1 MDGAAPDDNIDAL
14 PLEQRLSHKVW
25 KARLSAYTEIASLA
39 SKTVDES
46 DPLFREHYTAGQSL
60 RDWVRDANAVAQE
73 KGVEAACAIVEFGG
87 RAAARSRA
95 DVVPSVVEKCL
106 GSARAGTRTKGIELC
121 MLYIESEED
130 MAEGVVGDVVPG
142 LDAKQPK
149 VVAGAVMVLKE
160 AVRCF
165 GPKSV
170 NVKPI
175 LKTLP
180 KIFAHADKTVR
191 SEGQL
196 LCLALHSYLGPALT
210 PHLGELKPVQQKELG
225 EAFEAADRGER
236 GDDYGFGKIRP
247 SRYTAS
253 QKKEMARQEAQ
264 GQLEASGEV
273 DGDEAAAEDEAAAD
287 EPEAAMD
294 PYDLADP
301 IPVLSRLPEDF
312 YSNLSSSKWKDR
324 KELALEPLL
333 VTLSS
338 SLRYQ
343 PDNYADL
350 VAALAGR
357 MSDANVLCVVLAAQ
371 CIEKLAR
378 GLRSDFAR
386 YKGAVTAPILG
397 KLKEKKQNVQD
408 ALGAALDA
416 IAASTSIGDFTEDV
430 TTFAKDKNPSIKAA
444 TLSFY
449 TRCLSSTTTLPPKG
463 DLPDLIEAMKKALED
478 PDAGVRAAAADALG
492 TLLKVVGERAFN
504 ALAGDMDPLRKEKV
518 TEAAEK
524 AVTKCKNG
532 IAPGGGAGSAGINGG
547 GRAPAAV
554 PSRAAPP
561 AAAASKPR
569 PRPPPPSNKE
579 NAPPPRASAFDEQP
593 TPPTPKPAARGPP
606 ARLLSQKPGPPAASR
621 PPPPAATPVAA
632 AAKKPAPSRTA
643 PAPGP
648 ATKSAE
654 PLRFRH
660 TQEAAESLVD
670 DGEVFPAEIVAQLN
684 DANWKQRLEGME
696 KLAEW
701 VKLDGRDADEE
712 VVVRYLTGKKPGPKE
727 SNFQVAGK
735 VFALLS
741 QLAAD
746 SPTWSKAPMAVSIPV
761 LCDKLGDIK
770 LKKPASDALTAFA
783 EKSSLGF
790 VLSQSYETMSKQK
803 APKTLAESY
812 VFVEQALRDFG
823 LAGGLAVRDLIEF
836 VKVGLKHSNAAV
848 RTAAT
853 KTIVTLRLFVGADI
867 VNFLS
872 DLTPQLL
879 STIESEF
886 AKVASEAPPEPT
898 RFGADTVVAAPPASA
913 GPAKAGKAAAAA
925 GGGVAEVDPLDELF
939 PRVDFDRLIPSAQ
952 IQALNDSAWK
962 IRKEAIEGI
971 RDTLDANKRIK
982 PTSLPDLATPL
993 KLRITDANKIIQLVA
1008 LDVVARLASGMGVP
1022 FGQNLARIFAGPVAQ
1037 VLSDQK
1043 ANIRAAGVSTL
1054 TAMADASGLEGLVG
1068 SFDKPLEGNNPVQR
1082 RELTA
1087 WLEARLADP
1096 DAHAGLDLSGLA
1108 PGLLACLEDKQTEV
1122 RKSATALLPIII
1134 ANAGYGVVADALAK
1148 LKPASRSTASPIV
1161 ESARSAASALGAKPA
1176 TQPAAPQPSRPAS
1189 SAAVS
1194 RAPVPAASRAPAPS
1208 SVRAAA
1214 TSEAAP
1220 QAAPAS
1226 AAPAPAAAAPPPRIP
1241 LGLSRPAAK
1250 PLRTAAAG
1258 PPLGDDAAIPSRLGQ
1273 PRPRQSISGLR
1284 SAASSSRP
1292 MSSASNVSSAA
1303 SSREAPFRSADPNQK
1318 LLRHKKET
1326 GAMKW
1331 VIEGTP
1337 RQDQVDWLATQMAP
1351 QISASLHA
1359 QLFSTDHSAERDFLA
1374 GLSVMDDCARDPAT
1388 AGEACD
1394 LSEEEMRDR
1403 LVANFDLIVKYMT
1416 LRLALTSTVIT
1427 VKCLDLADHL
1437 IPVLSKAEYRA
1448 SDYEALP
1455 LLVSLVNKV
1464 GDSKETIRQRVRAI
1478 FKTICS
1484 VYPFSKVFSTIFE
1497 HGIDNKNARVRSE
1510 CIEELGQLYSRHG
1523 AKIYPIS
1530 QALPKIASNIGK
1542 PDATTRTAALHAI
1555 GAVYTLVGPDATWKA
1570 VGSLPA
1576 KDRSMLEERL
1586 KRTASGVAS
1595 PMPPARTTA
1604 HVADGPP
1611 GTPGGGLRP
1620 PSSRLAAP
1628 ASPSPA
1634 NGTSALP
1641 SRAGIPRP
1649 GGIPSRLARPQSGV
1663 PPPAS
1668 TVVRSNMPPPSRPI
1682 GAAGSRL
1689 AARPPAASA
1698 AFTEDDLMTETVS
1711 DIPSLIEALDT
1722 DDFNAC
1728 SDVLKLVTREIT
1740 KNTEQVLLHAD
1751 ALIDAVTARM
1761 ELGFTDLAAET
1772 SPAQLRL
1779 CKHLMQVLSAFFDKR
1794 TLSQQVSRL
1803 PLTGLL
1809 ADLTGRLLDT
1819 ADNPVSEPIQSLSK
1833 VLNMVLIRI
1842 FHNADQNVCFG
1853 ALLTVLQDATIDL
1866 RELTTE
1872 ELADRAKYA
1881 ELVMKCLW
1889 KVSKT
1894 VKESLEG
1901 QQLRA
1906 PRLLSDI
1913 NQFLITIPPAEWRR
1927 RATDNVPLADMPLR
1941 TVKTIL
1947 QQVVSVM
1954 KEKVFNELDEIDQ
1967 AENSFVYQYLY
1978 RLANQLSG
1986 GETALRAEAL
1996 ARKASASSLG
2006 SAKREE
2012 TAASSQASAESSPQA
2027 TAGATAPP
2035 ASSPGGTDIAV
2046 NQRLKEIFDLIGD
2059 PSHSR
2064 AGIAALYEFQKDHPE
2079 ASARIATWM
2088 AGTGS
2093 YFQTYLK
2100 RALANLEAA
2109 DRERTLEMPLDGSPE
2124 QPTSRPSSSTSR
2136 PSSIVPGTPTR
2147 SSRGS
2152 LNPSVTATPKLQEL
2166 RSMFGLT
2173 DKDKE

>member
-1 MDGAAPDDNIDAL
+1 MDGAPPDDNIDAL

-39 SKTVDES
+39 SKTADES
-46 DPLFREHYTAGQSL
+46 DPLFRQHYTSGQSV

-87 RAAARSRA
+87 KAAARSRP
-95 DVVPSVVEKCL
+95 DVVPSIVEKCL
-106 GSARAGTRTKGIELC
+106 GSARAGTRSKGIELC
-121 MLYIESEED
+121 MLYIEAEED
-130 MAEGVVGDVVPG
+130 MGEGVIGDIVPG

-149 VVAGAVMVLKE
+149 VVAGAVMVLRE

-165 GPKSV
+165 GPKTV

-225 EAFEAADRGER
+225 EAFEAADRGEK
-236 GDDYGFGKIRP
+236 GDDYGFGKVRP
-247 SRYTAS
+247 SRCTAS
-253 QKKEMARQEAQ
+253 QKKAMAIQAAR
-264 GQLEASGEV
+264 GQQ
-273 DGDEAAAEDEAAAD
+273 DEHDAEDEEGATAAGEAAPE

-294 PYDLADP
+294 PYDLAEP

-312 YSNLSSSKWKDR
+312 YSHLSSSKWKDR

-333 VTLSS
+333 ATLSS

-357 MSDANVLCVVLAAQ
+357 MGDANVLCVVLAAQ

-378 GLRSDFAR
+378 GLRGDFAR
-386 YKGAVTAPILG
+386 YKGAVTAPILA

-430 TTFAKDKNPSIKAA
+430 TTFAKDKNPSVKTA

-449 TRCLSSTTTLPPKG
+449 TRCLCSTTSLPPKG
-463 DLPDLIEAMKKALED
+463 DLPDLVEAMKKALED
-478 PDAGVRAAAADALG
+478 SDAGVRAAAADSLG
-492 TLLKVVGERAFN
+492 TLLKVVGDRPFN
-504 ALAGDMDPLRKEKV
+504 ALVGDMDPLRKEKV

-532 IAPGGGAGSAGINGG
+532 IAAGSGGAGT
-547 GRAPAAV
+547 GRP
-554 PSRAAPP
+554 PQSNHAAPSTN
-561 AAAASKPR
+561 AAASGPKSR
-569 PRPPPPSNKE
+569 PRPPPPANKE
-579 NAPPPRASAFDEQP
+579 NAPPIRAPPAFDDEP

-606 ARLLSQKPGPPAASR
+606 ARLLAQRSGPPAAAR
-621 PPPPAATPVAA
+621 PPPAAAA
-632 AAKKPAPSRTA
+632 AAPPARKPAASSRA
-643 PAPGP
+643 PAPAAVSSGP
-648 ATKSAE
+648 PIKPAE

-660 TQEAAESLVD
+660 SQEAAESLVD

-696 KLAEW
+696 KLSEW
-701 VKLDGRDADEE
+701 VKLDGRDADSE

-741 QLAAD
+741 QLAAE

-770 LKKPASDALTAFA
+770 LKKPASDALIAFA
-783 EKSSLGF
+783 EESSLGF
-790 VLSQSYETMSKQK
+790 VLSQAYETMSKQK

-886 AKVASEAPPEPT
+886 GKVAAESPPEPT
-898 RFGADTVVAAPPASA
+898 RVGADTVVAAPPTTGGHASA
-913 GPAKAGKAAAAA
+913 RAAKAGAS
-925 GGGVAEVDPLDELF
+925 GGGAAPEVDPMDELF
-939 PRVDFDRLIPSAQ
+939 PRVDFDRLVPSAQ
-952 IQALNDSAWK
+952 IQALGDSAWK
-962 IRKEAIEGI
+962 VRKEAIEGI

-982 PTSLPDLATPL
+982 PTTLPDLATAL
-993 KLRITDANKIIQLVA
+993 KLRITDANKIIQLIA
-1008 LDVVARLASGMGVP
+1008 LDIVARLASGMGAP
-1022 FGQNLARIFAGPVAQ
+1022 FGQNLARVFAGPVAQ

-1043 ANIRAAGVSTL
+1043 ANIRAAGVATL
-1054 TAMADASGLEGLVG
+1054 TAMADASGLDGLIG

-1082 RELTA
+1082 KELTA
-1087 WLEARLADP
+1087 WLEGRLADP
-1096 DAHAGLDLSGLA
+1096 DASAGLDLSGLA
-1108 PGLLACLEDKQTEV
+1108 PGLLACLEDKQADV
-1122 RKSATALLPIII
+1122 RKSATALLPIVI
-1134 ANAGYGVVADALAK
+1134 ANAGHGVVMDALAK
-1148 LKPASRSTASPIV
+1148 LKPASRSTALPIV
-1161 ESARSAASALGAKPA
+1161 EAARSAAAALGPKA
-1176 TQPAAPQPSRPAS
+1176 AAPAVSRPAS
-1189 SAAVS
+1189 AATS
-1194 RAPVPAASRAPAPS
+1194 RAPGSTASR
-1208 SVRAAA
+1208 
-1214 TSEAAP
+1214 T
-1220 QAAPAS
+1220 PAS
-1226 AAPAPAAAAPPPRIP
+1226 AASRPAAPTAPPPAASTSVPAAPPVRMPV
-1241 LGLSRPAAK
+1241 GLSRPAAK
-1250 PLRTAAAG
+1250 PLRTAPAG
-1258 PPLGDDAAIPSRLGQ
+1258 PVGGEEPTSSAVPPRLGQ
-1273 PRPRQSISGLR
+1273 PRPRQSISGSR
-1284 SAASSSRP
+1284 SAASSSRSA
-1292 MSSASNVSSAA
+1292 SSASAFPSATG
-1303 SSREAPFRSADPNQK
+1303 SREPPFRNADPSQK
-1318 LLRHKKET
+1318 SLREKKET

-1331 VIEGTP
+1331 TIDGPP
-1337 RQDQVDWLATQMAP
+1337 RQDQVDWLANQMAP
-1351 QISASLHA
+1351 QISPSLHA

-1374 GLSVMDDCARDPAT
+1374 GLSVIDECTRDPASV
-1388 AGEACD
+1388 GEACE
-1394 LSEEEMRDR
+1394 LAEEEIRDR
-1403 LVANFDLIVKYMT
+1403 LVANFDLIVKYIT

-1427 VKCLDLADHL
+1427 VKCLDLVDHL
-1437 IPVLSKAEYRA
+1437 IPVLSQAEYRA
-1448 SDYEALP
+1448 TDYEALP
-1455 LLVSLVNKV
+1455 LLISLVNKV

-1478 FKTICS
+1478 FKAICS
-1484 VYPFSKVFSTIFE
+1484 VYPFSKVFLTIFE
-1497 HGIDNKNARVRSE
+1497 HGLDNKNARVRSE

-1555 GAVYTLVGPDATWKA
+1555 GAVYTLVGPEATWKA
-1570 VGSLPA
+1570 VGNLPA

-1595 PMPPARTTA
+1595 PAPPARTLA
-1604 HVADGPP
+1604 PEVPS
-1611 GTPGGGLRP
+1611 GTPGGLRP
-1620 PSSRLAAP
+1620 PPSRLAAP
-1628 ASPSPA
+1628 PSPSPA
-1634 NGTSALP
+1634 RGAPASSN
-1641 SRAGIPRP
+1641 RAASIPRP
-1649 GGIPSRLARPQSGV
+1649 GGAPSRMARPPSSVPQSG
-1663 PPPAS
+1663 P
-1668 TVVRSNMPPPSRPI
+1668 TVVRSNMPPPSRPV
-1682 GAAGSRL
+1682 GATSSRS
-1689 AARPPAASA
+1689 AARPPAAR
-1698 AFTEDDLMTETVS
+1698 AFTEDDLTPETVS
-1711 DIPSLIEALDT
+1711 SVPSLIEALDT
-1722 DDFNAC
+1722 NDFNEC

-1740 KNTEQVLLHAD
+1740 KSPDQVLLHVD
-1751 ALIDAVTARM
+1751 ALVDAVTARM
-1761 ELGFTDLAAET
+1761 ELGFAGLTAET

-1779 CKHLMQVLSAFFDKR
+1779 CKHIMQVLSALFDKR
-1794 TLSQQVSRL
+1794 ILAQQVGRL

-1866 RELTTE
+1866 RELDGE

-1894 VKESLEG
+1894 VKESVENR
-1901 QQLRA
+1901 QLRT
-1906 PRLLSDI
+1906 PRLLRDI
-1913 NQFLITIPPAEWRR
+1913 NHFLVTIPPAEWRR

-1947 QQVVSVM
+1947 QQIVSVM

-1978 RLANQLSG
+1978 RLVNQLSG

-1996 ARKASASSLG
+1996 ARKASSSSLESSKRAEAASASSTAD
-2006 SAKREE
+2006 SA
-2012 TAASSQASAESSPQA
+2012 PQA
-2027 TAGATAPP
+2027 AALAAGSDARSTG
-2035 ASSPGGTDIAV
+2035 SPGGADNAV
-2046 NQRLKEIFDLIGD
+2046 DQRLKEIFDLIGD
-2059 PSHSR
+2059 PTHSR
-2064 AGIAALYEFQKDHPE
+2064 SGIAALYEFQKDHPE
-2079 ASARIATWM
+2079 ASPAIATWM

-2124 QPTSRPSSSTSR
+2124 QTTSQPSSGASR
-2136 PSSIVPGTPTR
+2136 VASVVPDTPTR
-2147 SSRGS
+2147 SARGS
-2152 LNPSVTATPKLQEL
+2152 VNPSVTATPKLQEL
-2166 RSMFGLT
+2166 RSLFGLT
-2173 DKDKE
+2173 DKQQ